1 MSRNNSNSN
10 SCLDFIFR
18 VPKKLTFT
26 ALYRYY
32 FDFIL
37 RLLYRVILLDNVP
50 KTVNETFMKMILYTQ
65 GKVCFL
71 DGQLIG
77 EEGEQLLSLNCT
89 RADTPDVYYI
99 PRKVLVTNPR
109 LKKQYNL
116 EPGVDCCV
124 VYLSEPDKYQLAEF
138 GGGLYELIRR
148 TAVMLADNDISLN
161 IGQKNTRLTNLV
173 SGDTQNTVDSIRAVI
188 TSMYE
193 GDPTI
198 VVKSSLIDKLQ
209 GIPIIENTSQ
219 QNLIQ
224 LIEVQQYIISHFY
237 EQIGICTHDQMK
249 KERLITAEINDNLEL
264 AFLNIDDILE
274 SLREGFARVNAMF
287 GTNITVRLNPLIE
300 QQREEKRAAL
310 ALSTEDAAAEEEAA
324 AEEDQT
330 EEAAPEEEAAADED
344 QTEDAAP
351 EEEAAAE
358 DQTEDAAPEEEAAA
372 DEDQTE
378 DAAPEEEAAADEDQT
393 EDAAPEEAAA
403 ADEDQ
408 TEDAAPEE
416 AASEGQTVGAI
427 TIEGNNNTI
436 IIEGGDV
443 NAGTDTA
450 PSDDEDAAETLDR
463 GDEGELDAMG

>member
-18 VPKKLTFT
+18 TPKKLTFT

-50 KTVNETFMKMILYTQ
+50 KTVNETFLKMILYTQ

-161 IGQKNTRLTNLV
+161 IGQKNTRLTNIV
-173 SGDTQNTVDSIRAVI
+173 SGDTQNTVDSIIAVI
-188 TSMYE
+188 NSMYE

-198 VVKSSLIDKLQ
+198 AVKSSLIDKLQ

-310 ALSTEDAAAEEEAA
+310 ALSTEDAAAD
-324 AEEDQT
+324 DQT
-330 EEAAPEEEAAADED
+330 EEAAPEEDEAAEED
-344 QTEDAAP
+344 QIEEAAP

-358 DQTEDAAPEEEAAA
+358 DQTEDAAAEEEAAPE
-372 DEDQTE
+372 EDQTE
-378 DAAPEEEAAADEDQT
+378 DAAPEEEAAEEDQT
-393 EDAAPEEAAA
+393 EDAAPEEATA
-403 ADEDQ
+403 
-408 TEDAAPEE
+408 
-416 AASEGQTVGAI
+416 EGQTVGAI

-450 PSDDEDAAETLDR
+450 APDNEDAAETLDR
-463 GDEGELDAMG
+463 GDEGESDVVG

>member
-1 MSRNNSNSN
+1 MSRNSSSSN
-10 SCLDFIFR
+10 SCLDFIFKT
-18 VPKKLTFT
+18 PKKLTFT
-26 ALYRYY
+26 ALYRFY

-37 RLLYRVILLDNVP
+37 RLLYRVILLDGVP
-50 KTVNETFMKMILYTQ
+50 ETVNETFLKMILYTQ

-310 ALSTEDAAAEEEAA
+310 ALSTEDAAADDQTEDEAPEEEAA
-324 AEEDQT
+324 AAEDQTEEEAAPEEEGAAEDQT
-330 EEAAPEEEAAADED
+330 EEAAAEEEAAPQEDQTEEAAAEEEAAPEED
-344 QTEDAAP
+344 QTEDEAP
-351 EEEAAAE
+351 EEEAAAAE
-358 DQTEDAAPEEEAAA
+358 D
-372 DEDQTE
+372 
-378 DAAPEEEAAADEDQT
+378 
-393 EDAAPEEAAA
+393 
-403 ADEDQ
+403 
-408 TEDAAPEE
+408 
-416 AASEGQTVGAI
+416 QTVGAI

-450 PSDDEDAAETLDR
+450 APDNEDAPETLDR
-463 GDEGELDAMG
+463 GDEGESDVVG

>member
-1 MSRNNSNSN
+1 MSRNSNSN
-10 SCLDFIFR
+10 SCLDFIFKT
-18 VPKKLTFT
+18 PKKLTFT
-26 ALYRYY
+26 TLYRFY

-50 KTVNETFMKMILYTQ
+50 ETVNETFLKMILYTQ

-77 EEGEQLLSLNCT
+77 EEGSKLLSLNCT

-148 TAVMLADNDISLN
+148 TATMLADNDISLN
-161 IGQKNTRLTNLV
+161 IGQKNKRLTNLV

-209 GIPIIENTSQ
+209 GIPIIDNSSQ
-219 QNLIQ
+219 QDLIQ

-237 EQIGICTHDQMK
+237 EMIGICTHDQMK

-274 SLREGFARVNAMF
+274 SLREGFNRVNAMF
-287 GTNITVRLNPLIE
+287 DTNITVRLNPLIE

-310 ALSTEDAAAEEEAA
+310 ALSTGDQTEGAADDQTEDAADDQTEDAA
-324 AEEDQT
+324 DEDQT

-344 QTEDAAP
+344 QTEEAAA
-351 EEEAAAE
+351 EEEAA
-358 DQTEDAAPEEEAAA
+358 P

-378 DAAPEEEAAADEDQT
+378 
-393 EDAAPEEAAA
+393 
-403 ADEDQ
+403 
-408 TEDAAPEE
+408 
-416 AASEGQTVGAI
+416 QTVEI
-427 TIEGNNNTI
+427 SIEGDNNTI

-450 PSDDEDAAETLDR
+450 APDNEDAPETLDR
-463 GDEGELDAMG
+463 DNERESDVVG